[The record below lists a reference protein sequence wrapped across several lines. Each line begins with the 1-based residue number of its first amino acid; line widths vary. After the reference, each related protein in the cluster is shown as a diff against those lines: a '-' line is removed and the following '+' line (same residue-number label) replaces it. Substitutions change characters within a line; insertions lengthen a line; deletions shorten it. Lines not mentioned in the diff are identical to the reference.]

1 MPWFMTSIEKG
12 AFEVINPYN
21 NTVSRVA
28 ARPEQVHSIVFW
40 SKNFGPFI
48 ESGYGFKL
56 QQMGYGLFFNFTINS
71 TQEALEPNLPPL
83 ELRLEQLAE
92 LSRSFGPDCINW
104 RFDPI
109 CFFETAAGRMDD
121 NLSQFSKIAAGAA
134 NAGVKSCTTSVVD
147 HYRKVVRRFRDRSGL
162 RLVDPPLHRKIATI
176 TRMAGDLD
184 AIGLTLQ
191 LCCETTLL
199 NAMPADSPVR
209 ASACISAARLA
220 NLYGPDISMARDNGQ
235 RTAAGC
241 RCTVSRDIGSYRLHP
256 CHHNCLFCYAN
267 PTMDRPTPTEAAPR
281 ENNSA

>member
-1 MPWFMTSIEKG
+1 
-12 AFEVINPYN
+12 
-21 NTVSRVA
+21 
-28 ARPEQVHSIVFW
+28 
-40 SKNFGPFI
+40 
-48 ESGYGFKL
+48 
-56 QQMGYGLFFNFTINS
+56 
-71 TQEALEPNLPPL
+71 
-83 ELRLEQLAE
+83 
-92 LSRSFGPDCINW
+92 
-104 RFDPI
+104 
-109 CFFETAAGRMDD
+109 
-121 NLSQFSKIAAGAA
+121 
-134 NAGVKSCTTSVVD
+134 
-147 HYRKVVRRFRDRSGL
+147 
-162 RLVDPPLHRKIATI
+162 
-176 TRMAGDLD
+176 MACDLD